1 MRKLLLFLIIF
12 LSYSAASIK
21 AASPTPNSSQ
31 QRLMQE
37 EVIITARKRVE
48 RIQETPI
55 AISAFSDE
63 ALKVAGI
70 ADIRDLQEAVPGLNL
85 SEMGNKA
92 PSIFIRGVG
101 QKESLTALDPGVGVY
116 INSIYIA
123 RTDSQLLDL
132 MDTES
137 IQVLR
142 GPQGTL
148 FGKNNTGGALLVT
161 TKKPH
166 TDSLETAV
174 STRLGNYGRRDFKIS
189 TNIPLNDETLA
200 TRISLKST
208 HMDGYLKSTYDGEE
222 YGD

>member
-70 ADIRDLQEAVPGLNL
+70 ADIRDLQESVPGLNL
-85 SEMGNKA
+85 S
-92 PSIFIRGVG
+92 
-101 QKESLTALDPGVGVY
+101 
-116 INSIYIA
+116 
-123 RTDSQLLDL
+123 
-132 MDTES
+132 
-137 IQVLR
+137 
-142 GPQGTL
+142 
-148 FGKNNTGGALLVT
+148 
-161 TKKPH
+161 
-166 TDSLETAV
+166 
-174 STRLGNYGRRDFKIS
+174 
-189 TNIPLNDETLA
+189 
-200 TRISLKST
+200 
-208 HMDGYLKSTYDGEE
+208 
-222 YGD
+222 